1 MKSELS
7 VRPSSFVLKGQ
18 TKMNVICEK
27 CGKRIPQARLDVLPN
42 TTTCV
47 ACSSVKPM
55 VGFMDWYHKTAPEL
69 VMVSTGD
76 TENLRRA
83 QRINAR
89 AR

>member
-1 MKSELS
+1 MP
-7 VRPSSFVLKGQ
+7 R
-18 TKMNVICEK
+18 TCDTCNCVI
-27 CGKRIPQARLDVLPN
+27 PPARLEALPN

-47 ACSSVKPM
+47 GCSRVTTF
-55 VGFMDWYHKTAPEL
+55 VGFMDWSHKTAPEL
-69 VMVSTGD
+69 VVVNSSD

>member
-1 MKSELS
+1 MP
-7 VRPSSFVLKGQ
+7 R
-18 TKMNVICEK
+18 TCDTCNCVI
-27 CGKRIPQARLDVLPN
+27 PPARLEALPN

-47 ACSSVKPM
+47 GCSRVTTF
-55 VGFMDWYHKTAPEL
+55 VGFMDWSHKTAPEL
-69 VMVSTGD
+69 VVVNRSD

>member
-1 MKSELS
+1 MPHREDPHFRGDL
-7 VRPSSFVLKGQ
+7 VMPRTCDCCGV
-18 TKMNVICEK
+18 VI
-27 CGKRIPQARLDVLPN
+27 PPARLEALPN

-47 ACSSVKPM
+47 KCSRAVTF
-55 VGFMDWYHKTAPEL
+55 VGFMDWSHKTAPEL
-69 VMVSTGD
+69 VMVNGDD

>member
-1 MKSELS
+1 
-7 VRPSSFVLKGQ
+7 
-18 TKMNVICEK
+18 
-27 CGKRIPQARLDVLPN
+27 LDVLPN

-55 VGFMDWYHKTAPEL
+55 VGFMDWSHKTAPEL
-69 VMVSTGD
+69 VMVSSAD